1 MAVLRAAGIGYMESL
16 EKTDP
21 QIQGSQENISKE
33 ETEDHKKPNV
43 LSSVAAATTAA
54 VSVAASAVAS
64 AGAKIKE
71 SSEPL
76 EKGRTSCVK
85 KLFLIFFLVVFVG
98 IGAFI
103 AYNYFVTKKFNT
115 WQSFKDYINSY
126 GWGAP
131 IVLTIFQAVKVIYAV
146 IPGAIGCIAGAS
158 VLGTVKGFI
167 CNYIGICI
175 GSIAAFFI
183 SRKFGETFMRQIF
196 SKKQYESGMK
206 WMKKLHNSYSVFFWI
221 AICSPI
227 APDDFLCYFT
237 GLTTMSNRR
246 FLILLLTAKIW
257 TILGYSLIFGNV
269 I

>member
-1 MAVLRAAGIGYMESL
+1 MDDLQQEPVEQTDATSEEELSQKNESSH
-16 EKTDP
+16 P
-21 QIQGSQENISKE
+21 I
-33 ETEDHKKPNV
+33 KKSIHN
-43 LSSVAAATTAA
+43 VAAAATSAA
-54 VSVAASAVAS
+54 VNATSAAVNAAVNA
-64 AGAKIKE
+64 ANKIKE
-71 SSEPL
+71 STAPL
-76 EKGRTSCVK
+76 EKGRTSFVK
-85 KLFLIFFLVVFVG
+85 KIFLIVFLLFFLG
-98 IGAFI
+98 TGAFI

-115 WQSFKDYINSY
+115 WQSFKVYINSF

-167 CNYIGICI
+167 CNYIGICA

-183 SRKFGETFMRQIF
+183 SRTFGESFMRQIF
-196 SKKQYESGMK
+196 SKKQYEGGMK
-206 WMKKLHNSYSVFFWI
+206 WMDKLHKSYSVFFWI

-237 GLTTMSNRR
+237 GLTKMSVRR
-246 FLILLLTAKIW
+246 FLILMLTAKIW

-269 I
+269 V